1 MLKPLLTLLC
11 SCAISF
17 LYAQE
22 LRYSFNGNLTA
33 NELHRL
39 NDTLKQL
46 PIAAHHIHLKPDQS
60 FGEVIFQVES
70 LPYSDS
76 PQLFSSVDIKKILL
90 EFGLFPLGC
99 IDLTKTQE
107 P

>member
-22 LRYSFNGNLTA
+22 LRYSFKGNLTV

-39 NDTLKQL
+39 NDTLKQM
-46 PIAAHHIHLKPDQS
+46 PVTAHRIHLKPDQS
-60 FGEVIFQVES
+60 FGEVIFQVEG

-76 PQLFSSVDIKKILL
+76 PQLFSSVDIKKILI
-90 EFGLFPLGC
+90 EFGLFPLRC
-99 IDLTKTQE
+99 IDLTKTEE

>member
-11 SCAISF
+11 SCAFPF

-22 LRYSFNGNLTA
+22 LRYSFNGKLTV

-39 NDTLKQL
+39 NDTLKQM
-46 PIAAHHIHLKPDQS
+46 PVTAHRIHLKPDQS
-60 FGEVIFQVES
+60 FGEVIFQVEG
-70 LPYSDS
+70 LLYSDS
-76 PQLFSSVDIKKILL
+76 PQLFSSVDIKKILI

-99 IDLTKTQE
+99 IDLTKTEE

>member
-33 NELHRL
+33 DELHRL

-46 PIAAHHIHLKPDQS
+46 PIAAHRIHLKPDQS
-60 FGEVIFQVES
+60 FGEVVFQMEA
-70 LPYSDS
+70 LPHFDS

-99 IDLTKTQE
+99 IDLTKTEE